1 MEPEVK
7 QAKATLLNYL
17 LKEKEEMSRD
27 KQRAQIRETDFNNL
41 LNELADGLK
50 MHTKQETPKF
60 TNEAGFDLADLPDDI
75 SY

>member
-27 KQRAQIRETDFNNL
+27 DHKAVIRKTDFYNL
-41 LNELADGLK
+41 IKEIEDGLK
-50 MHTKQETPKF
+50 TTKDEEHGTTGK
-60 TNEAGFDLADLPDDI
+60 
-75 SY
+75 